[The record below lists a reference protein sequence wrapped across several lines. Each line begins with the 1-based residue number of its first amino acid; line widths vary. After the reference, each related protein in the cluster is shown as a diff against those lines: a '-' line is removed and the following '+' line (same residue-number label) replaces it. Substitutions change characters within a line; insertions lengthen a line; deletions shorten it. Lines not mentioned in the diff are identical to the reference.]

1 MSKLPADTFE
11 LKIIPFYGKM
21 HKVIER
27 YKSTK
32 LTTSVQTSKINFF
45 SFSVPQKKK
54 TKKKARIDKN
64 LYTMIKNAFEV
75 SMHKRKFDI
84 KRQNLCRIAICKLE
98 K

>member
-1 MSKLPADTFE
+1 
-11 LKIIPFYGKM
+11 M

-45 SFSVPQKKK
+45 SFSVPEKKK
-54 TKKKARIDKN
+54 KKKAIINKN
-64 LYTMIKNAFEV
+64 FYNKLKISFEV

-84 KRQNLCRIAICKLE
+84 KRQNLCRIAIYKLE

>member
-1 MSKLPADTFE
+1 MSNLSADTFE

-32 LTTSVQTSKINFF
+32 FTTSVQTSKINFF

-54 TKKKARIDKN
+54 KKKARIDKN
-64 LYTMIKNAFEV
+64 LYNMIKNAFEV
-75 SMHKRKFDI
+75 SMHNRKFDI
-84 KRQNLCRIAICKLE
+84 KRQNLCRIAIYKLE

>member
-54 TKKKARIDKN
+54 KKKKARIDKN

-75 SMHKRKFDI
+75 SMNKRKFDI
-84 KRQNLCRIAICKLE
+84 KRQNLCRIAIYKLE

>member
-1 MSKLPADTFE
+1 
-11 LKIIPFYGKM
+11 M

-45 SFSVPQKKK
+45 SFSVPEKKK
-54 TKKKARIDKN
+54 KKKKKKKIKKKKKKKARINKN
-64 LYTMIKNAFEV
+64 LYTMIKIAFEV

-84 KRQNLCRIAICKLE
+84 KRQNLCRIAIYKLE